1 MYKYLYIYKYMYIH
15 NIYKCLCVKVYTY
28 ENKYEYILTNMTMRQ
43 PGLFSV
49 VLVPAGPRTPAAAA
63 RIALVWRCGGDLVF
77 SWGNTRCVEARE
89 RREDSTYEKK

>member
-1 MYKYLYIYKYMYIH
+1 VRYVCVCVLGVCVCVCVYM
-15 NIYKCLCVKVYTY
+15 YKCLYVCVVF
-28 ENKYEYILTNMTMRQ
+28 Q
-43 PGLFSV
+43 PDG
-49 VLVPAGPRTPAAAA
+49 PAGPRTPAAAA